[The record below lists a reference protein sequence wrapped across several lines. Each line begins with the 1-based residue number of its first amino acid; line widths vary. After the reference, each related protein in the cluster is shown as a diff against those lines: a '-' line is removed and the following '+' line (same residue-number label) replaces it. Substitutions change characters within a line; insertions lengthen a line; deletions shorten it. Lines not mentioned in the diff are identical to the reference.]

1 MSPRQRSGSRQCVYL
16 FEISSVPTGRSRGS
30 RFRCSSCMARSIPR
44 YPLPLASGCL
54 RWRTSQNGL
63 SALPEAA
70 ITIWTTSAPLKSR
83 EISSTLRGGDGCHKG
98 RIFRARTR
106 WGLDR
111 MSAHGPM
118 PRSAWM
124 FPALAVLLF
133 AVATGLGLDFT
144 PSVGGLLFAVVL
156 LAILFGTVFAA
167 VHHAEVIAER
177 IGEPYGTLLLTLAV
191 TIIEVALIATIMLG
205 DKPQPALARDTV
217 FAVVM
222 IVCNGL
228 VGLCIFIG
236 GLRYRE
242 QDFQVSGANLYLSV
256 LFVLATITLIMPN
269 YTLTAPGPI
278 YSAAQLGFVDL
289 VTLMLYGVFLYTQ
302 TIRHSDYFIK
312 GGVGAA
318 TETSSLSNR
327 MLALSIALLL
337 ISLLAVALLAKK
349 FSLVVD
355 VVTAMIGAPPAFA
368 GVLVALLILLPEG
381 VTAIAAARN
390 NDLQKSINLALG
402 SSLATIGLTIPAVGV
417 ATYALDKERVLG
429 LNGQGMVLLLLTFVL
444 SMLTFGTGRTNILFG
459 LVHMVVFAVFV
470 FMVFVP

>member
-1 MSPRQRSGSRQCVYL
+1 
-16 FEISSVPTGRSRGS
+16 
-30 RFRCSSCMARSIPR
+30 
-44 YPLPLASGCL
+44 
-54 RWRTSQNGL
+54 
-63 SALPEAA
+63 
-70 ITIWTTSAPLKSR
+70 
-83 EISSTLRGGDGCHKG
+83 
-98 RIFRARTR
+98 
-106 WGLDR
+106 

-118 PRSAWM
+118 PKSAWI
-124 FPALAVLLF
+124 FPALAIALF
-133 AVATGLGLDFT
+133 AVATGVGLTFT
-144 PSVGGLLFAVVL
+144 PSAAGLAFAAAL

-205 DKPQPALARDTV
+205 DKPVPALARDTV

-236 GLRYRE
+236 GVRFKE

-256 LFVLATITLIMPN
+256 LFVMATITLIMPN

-278 YSAAQLGFVDL
+278 YSAAQLGFVSV
-289 VTLMLYGVFLYTQ
+289 VTLLLYGVFLYTQ
-302 TIRHSDYFIK
+302 TIRHRDYFINEAP
-312 GGVGAA
+312 GASDDESA
-318 TETSSLSNR
+318 MSNR
-327 MLALSIALLL
+327 MLGLSIVLLL
-337 ISLLAVALLAKK
+337 ASLLAVVLLAKK

-355 VVTAMIGAPPAFA
+355 ITIASIGAPPAFA

-381 VTAIAAARN
+381 VAAITAARR

-402 SSLATIGLTIPAVGV
+402 SSLATIGLTIPAVAV
-417 ATYALDKERVLG
+417 AAYALDKPLVLG
-429 LNGQGMVLLLLTFVL
+429 LSNQDMVLLVLTFIV

-459 LVHMVVFAVFV
+459 LVHMVVFAVFG

>member
-1 MSPRQRSGSRQCVYL
+1 
-16 FEISSVPTGRSRGS
+16 
-30 RFRCSSCMARSIPR
+30 
-44 YPLPLASGCL
+44 
-54 RWRTSQNGL
+54 
-63 SALPEAA
+63 
-70 ITIWTTSAPLKSR
+70 
-83 EISSTLRGGDGCHKG
+83 
-98 RIFRARTR
+98 
-106 WGLDR
+106 

-118 PRSAWM
+118 PRSAWI
-124 FPALAVLLF
+124 FPALAVILF
-133 AVATGLGLDFT
+133 AATTALRFTFT
-144 PSVGGLLFAVVL
+144 PSPAGVAFAAVL
-156 LAILFGTVFAA
+156 LVILFGTVFAA

-191 TIIEVALIATIMLG
+191 TVIEVALIATIMLG
-205 DKPQPALARDTV
+205 DKPVPALARDTV

-242 QDFQVSGANLYLSV
+242 QDFQVAGANLYLSV
-256 LFVLATITLIMPN
+256 LFVMATITLVMPN
-269 YTLTAPGPI
+269 FTLTAPGPV
-278 YSAAQLGFVDL
+278 YSTAQLAFVSV
-289 VTLMLYGVFLYTQ
+289 VTLLLYAVFLYTQ
-302 TIRHSDYFIK
+302 TVRHRDYFVS
-312 GGVGAA
+312 GVSDAGHG
-318 TETSSLSNR
+318 EVMSDR
-327 MLALSIALLL
+327 MLAISMALLL
-337 ISLLAVALLAKK
+337 LALLAVVLLAKK

-355 VVTAMIGAPPAFA
+355 VVTAKIGAPPAFA

-417 ATYALDKERVLG
+417 ATYALDKELVLG

-470 FMVFVP
+470 FMVF

>member
-1 MSPRQRSGSRQCVYL
+1 
-16 FEISSVPTGRSRGS
+16 
-30 RFRCSSCMARSIPR
+30 
-44 YPLPLASGCL
+44 
-54 RWRTSQNGL
+54 
-63 SALPEAA
+63 
-70 ITIWTTSAPLKSR
+70 
-83 EISSTLRGGDGCHKG
+83 
-98 RIFRARTR
+98 
-106 WGLDR
+106 
-111 MSAHGPM
+111 
-118 PRSAWM
+118 
-124 FPALAVLLF
+124 
-133 AVATGLGLDFT
+133 
-144 PSVGGLLFAVVL
+144 
-156 LAILFGTVFAA
+156 
-167 VHHAEVIAER
+167 
-177 IGEPYGTLLLTLAV
+177 
-191 TIIEVALIATIMLG
+191 
-205 DKPQPALARDTV
+205 LARDTV

-269 YTLTAPGPI
+269 YTLTAPGPV

-312 GGVGAA
+312 GGGGSAA
-318 TETSSLSNR
+318 ETSSLSNR
-327 MLALSIALLL
+327 MLALSFALLL
-337 ISLLAVALLAKK
+337 VSLLAVVLLAKK

-417 ATYALDKERVLG
+417 ATYALDKELVLG
-429 LNGQGMVLLLLTFVL
+429 LNSQGMVLLLLTFFL

>member
-1 MSPRQRSGSRQCVYL
+1 
-16 FEISSVPTGRSRGS
+16 
-30 RFRCSSCMARSIPR
+30 
-44 YPLPLASGCL
+44 
-54 RWRTSQNGL
+54 
-63 SALPEAA
+63 
-70 ITIWTTSAPLKSR
+70 
-83 EISSTLRGGDGCHKG
+83 
-98 RIFRARTR
+98 
-106 WGLDR
+106 
-111 MSAHGPM
+111 
-118 PRSAWM
+118 M

-133 AVATGLGLDFT
+133 AVATGLGLGFT

-228 VGLCIFIG
+228 VGICIFIG

-269 YTLTAPGPI
+269 YTLTTSGPI
-278 YSAAQLGFVDL
+278 YSAAQLGFVSV
-289 VTLMLYGVFLYTQ
+289 VTLVLYAMFVYTQ
-302 TIRHSDYFIK
+302 TIRHRDYFINDAE
-312 GGVGAA
+312 GEAG
-318 TETSSLSNR
+318 ESRLSNR
-327 MLALSIALLL
+327 MLALSFALLL
-337 ISLLAVALLAKK
+337 ISLLAVVLLAKK
-349 FSLVVD
+349 FSATVD
-355 VVTAMIGAPPAFA
+355 TVTAMIGAPPAFA
-368 GVLVALLILLPEG
+368 GVIVALLILLPESVAAVG
-381 VTAIAAARN
+381 AARK

-402 SSLATIGLTIPAVGV
+402 SSLATIGLTVPAVAVV
-417 ATYALDKERVLG
+417 AYTLDKQLVLG
-429 LNGQGMVLLLLTFVL
+429 LNAPEMVLLLLTFVI

-459 LVHMVVFAVFV
+459 FVHMLVFAVFL